1 MDDDMRG
8 VIDTEYL
15 YHYYEKSLPPFRSIT
30 SLPFEKAAEILRV
43 QQSEN
48 PNRTHP
54 NIEWFLNRRY
64 EMEKTVRDKF
74 IAIGGKPV
82 NAAPV
87 YLTLGA
93 NAGMKTWFSENE
105 FIKIPVSEFDLDT
118 VSFTYG
124 DSFAVFNPSLN
135 TGEEWWG
142 QVYHYNEI
150 LKLIEKYGYPEDP
163 VYDSINGIFPKN
175 KPINQYLK
183 YIEAH
188 VWGDEVPDRYR
199 L

>member
-1 MDDDMRG
+1 MT
-8 VIDTEYL
+8 DTNYL
-15 YHYYEKSLPPFRSIT
+15 YHYYEKSCSPFRTIT
-30 SLPFEKAAEILRV
+30 ALPYDEAAATLRTL
-43 QQSEN
+43 QKEN
-48 PNRTHP
+48 PNLTHP

-82 NAAPV
+82 CAAPI
-87 YLTLGA
+87 YCTLGA
-93 NAGMKTWFSENE
+93 NEGMKTWFRDTSC
-105 FIKIPVSEFDLDT
+105 IQIPVSEIDLSA

-124 DSFAVFNPSLN
+124 DMFAVFNPSLN
-135 TGEEWWG
+135 TGEEYWG
-142 QVYHYNEI
+142 QVYHYDGI

-163 VYDSINGIFPKN
+163 TYDSINGIFPKE

-188 VWGDEVPDRYR
+188 VWSDETLDRFR
-199 L
+199 